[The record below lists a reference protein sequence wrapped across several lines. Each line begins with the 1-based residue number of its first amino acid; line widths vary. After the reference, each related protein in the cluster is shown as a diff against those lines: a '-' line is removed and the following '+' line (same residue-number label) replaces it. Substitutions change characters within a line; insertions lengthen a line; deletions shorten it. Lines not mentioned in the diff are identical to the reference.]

1 MNKTYLSPEEM
12 KSIFEKQQ
20 LYAQK
25 VRQTSAKERKQ
36 KLQLI
41 LDYLLDKENQSEII
55 QAIHKDMKRPEAEA
69 FGAEVVALIG
79 VIKNLKRNL
88 NRWLKPKRKSTP
100 LTLFGAT
107 SYIWYEPKG
116 TCLIISPWNYPIQL
130 AIKPL
135 LFAIAAGNTAIIKPS
150 EYAPASSKILKK
162 MIHFLFN
169 EEEVAV
175 IEGEVKETTVLM
187 SFPFNHIYFT
197 GSPSVGKIVMEAAS
211 KNLSSV
217 TLELGGKSP
226 CIVDE
231 TVNVT
236 KMAPRI
242 VWGKLYNA
250 GQTCI
255 AVDYILVHSSKKD
268 QLVKEMIRVI
278 DNQYSSTGKD
288 IKESPDLGRIISDRH
303 YNRSVDLLQDA
314 VSKGARVLYG
324 GKTDDSTRYIS
335 PTILDGLSD
344 DMLIMKEE
352 IFCPLLPVISFSE
365 NGEAVTK
372 INTLPKPLSLY
383 IFSDSKHNVNYF
395 LKNTTA
401 GGGIVN
407 DTLVH
412 FANESIPFGGIN
424 TSGIGNSNGHDGLL
438 EFLNQRGMMDQKLGL
453 TKNLLPPY
461 GKHTMRILNWLAKYF
476 T

>member
-1 MNKTYLSPEEM
+1 MNKTYMSPEEM
-12 KSIFEKQQ
+12 KGIFEKQQ

-25 VRQTSAKERKQ
+25 VKLTSVKERKQ

-41 LDYLLDKENQSEII
+41 LDYLLNEENQLEII
-55 QAIHKDMKRPEAEA
+55 QAMHKDMRRPEAEA
-69 FGAEVVALIG
+69 FGAEVVALVG

-100 LTLFGAT
+100 LALFGAT
-107 SYIWYEPKG
+107 SYIWYESKG

-135 LFAIAAGNTAIIKPS
+135 VFAIAAGNTAIIKPS
-150 EYAPASSKILKK
+150 EFAPASSKVLKK
-162 MIHFLFN
+162 MIHFIFN
-169 EEEVAV
+169 EEEVVV
-175 IEGEVKETTVLM
+175 IEGEVKETTALL
-187 SFPFNHIYFT
+187 SLPFNHIYFT
-197 GSPSVGKIVMEAAS
+197 GSPAVGKIVMEAAS

-231 TVNVT
+231 SVNT
-236 KMAPRI
+236 SKMAPRI

-255 AVDYILVHSSKKD
+255 AVDYIMVHSSKKD
-268 QLVKEMIRVI
+268 QLVKEMIHTI
-278 DNQYSSTGKD
+278 DSKYSTPGQD
-288 IKESPDLGRIISDRH
+288 IKESPDLGRIISERH
-303 YNRSVDLLQDA
+303 YKRSVDLLQDA
-314 VSKGARVLYG
+314 VSKGARILYG
-324 GKTDDSTRYIS
+324 GKTDESTRYIS
-335 PTILDGLSD
+335 PTLLDRVSN

-352 IFCPLLPVISFSE
+352 IFCPLLPVLSY
-365 NGEAVTK
+365 GEKEEVTAK
-372 INTLPKPLSLY
+372 INSLPKPLTLY
-383 IFSDSKHNVNYF
+383 IFSNSKKNVDYF
-395 LKNTTA
+395 LRNTTA
-401 GGGIVN
+401 GGGMIN

-424 TSGIGNSNGHDGLL
+424 TSGIGNSNGLDGLL
-438 EFLNQRGMMDQKLGL
+438 EFLNQRGMMEQKLGL

-476 T
+476 S